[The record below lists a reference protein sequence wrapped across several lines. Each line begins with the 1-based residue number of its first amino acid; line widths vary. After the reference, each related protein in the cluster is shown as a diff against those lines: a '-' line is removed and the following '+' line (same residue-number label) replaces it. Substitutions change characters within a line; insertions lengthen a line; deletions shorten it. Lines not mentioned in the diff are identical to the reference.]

1 MCVVILFH
9 LSQGSDQKTCCEALE
24 VFNPD
29 LYAPNCN
36 RHVDGSALHLTAVRG
51 FAVLSKEILTRG
63 FHQLLKERKF
73 HISRVDGKYT
83 LLHPAAVAVQAA
95 HFSTA
100 KVLLQ
105 AMEPRYSL
113 CLH

>member
-9 LSQGSDQKTCCEALE
+9 LSQGSDEKTCCKALE

-36 RHVDGSALHLTAVRG
+36 RHADGNALHLTAIRG
-51 FAVLSKEILTRG
+51 FAVLSKEIVTIG
-63 FHQLLKERKF
+63 FHQLLKERKY
-73 HISRVDGKYT
+73 HVSRVDGKRISF
-83 LLHPAAVAVQAA
+83 HPAAMAVQAA
-95 HFSTA
+95 QFSTA